1 MYLDLTHRRES
12 ELCSL
17 FGPAQGHVLAH
28 FLKVQ
33 VGWLP
38 PLQNRFDNI
47 RRKECRPKHT
57 LARDPVLPVPQL
69 SPPLIDSGATIMR

>member
-1 MYLDLTHRRES
+1 MAIPEQGTYLDFTQRMES
-12 ELCSL
+12 ELSSM

-38 PLQNRFDNI
+38 PLQNCFHNI
-47 RRKECRPKHT
+47 RRKECTRE
-57 LARDPVLPVPQL
+57 
-69 SPPLIDSGATIMR
+69 DSAA